1 MIRNQ
6 FAPPK
11 FKVQISGAIG
21 WSDLKERVVRFE
33 TVEFASRKEADRA
46 AKELNPGE
54 YTQGRIR
61 VVPFEM
67 AEDYDVYPVVERVSE
82 KPKSSS

>member
-1 MIRNQ
+1 MSSRNL
-6 FAPPK
+6 FAPPI

-21 WSDLKERVVRFE
+21 WSDLKQRVVSFK
-33 TVEFASRKEADRA
+33 TVEYATRKEAEAA

-61 VVPFEM
+61 VVPVELS
-67 AEDYDVYPVVERVSE
+67 EDYDVYPVVERVSE
-82 KPKSSS
+82 KPKI

>member
-33 TVEFASRKEADRA
+33 TVEFSTRKEADRA

>member
-1 MIRNQ
+1 MSGKNL
-6 FAPPK
+6 FGPAK

-33 TVEFASRKEADRA
+33 TLEFRARKEAETTAR
-46 AKELNPGE
+46 ELNPGE

-61 VVPFEM
+61 VVPVEVP
-67 AEDYDVYPVVERVSE
+67 EDYDVYPTPERS
-82 KPKSSS
+82 KP

>member
-11 FKVQISGAIG
+11 FKIQISGAIG

-33 TVEFASRKEADRA
+33 TVEFATRKEADRA

-82 KPKSSS
+82 KSKG

>member
-11 FKVQISGAIG
+11 FKIQISGAIG

-33 TVEFASRKEADRA
+33 TVEFATRKEADRA

>member
-11 FKVQISGAIG
+11 FKIQISGAIG
-21 WSDLKERVVRFE
+21 WSDLKERVVRFQ
-33 TVEFASRKEADRA
+33 TVEFATRKEADRA
-46 AKELNPGE
+46 ARELNPGE

-82 KPKSSS
+82 KPKSPS

>member
-1 MIRNQ
+1 MSRNQ
-6 FAPPK
+6 FTPPK

-21 WSDLKERVVRFE
+21 WSDLKERVVSYR
-33 TVEFASRKEADRA
+33 TVEFATRKEADRA

-67 AEDYDVYPVVERVSE
+67 AEDYDVYPTPERTKANHST
-82 KPKSSS
+82 